1 MNPHAQSQAVK
12 QAAEEI
18 GFDRCG
24 IASAGQIPRADYLAE
39 WLATGQAGSMTFMH
53 RHEGSRRDV
62 RGWLPWARS
71 VVVVA
76 LNYRPPE
83 PVEQDSDTD
92 ATDDTDPT
100 GTATNPPAS
109 GYRGRVA
116 MYAWGED
123 YHVVVRDKLDALV
136 AKMRTMFDGPF
147 EARVCVDTS
156 AIIEREQAA
165 AAGIGWIGKNTL
177 VMHPSLGSFFFL
189 GEIITDL
196 ALPPDESM
204 PDRCGTCTACL
215 EACPTRALIEP
226 YRMDA
231 SRCISYL
238 TIEHR
243 GDIPP
248 EIADGMGDWVFGC
261 DVCQTVCPHNR
272 VAPMTIEPRFFR
284 NNVDA
289 ARPPIDA
296 ILSWDADA
304 YRRFTKGKAT
314 RRAKLEMWRRNA
326 GIAQGNA
333 QSLGA

>member
-1 MNPHAQSQAVK
+1 MDPHAKSQAIK

-24 IASAGQIPRADYLAE
+24 IASAGPISRADYLAD
-39 WLATGQAGSMTFMH
+39 WLAAGRAGSMTYMH

-62 RGWLPWARS
+62 RAWLPWARS

-76 LNYRPPE
+76 LNFRLPE
-83 PVEQDSDTD
+83 PIEQDFDTEATGSATD
-92 ATDDTDPT
+92 AS
-100 GTATNPPAS
+100 AS
-109 GYRGRVA
+109 GNRGRVA

-136 AKMRTMFDGPF
+136 AKMRTLFDGPF

-156 AIIEREQAA
+156 AIIERELAV

-177 VMHPSLGSFFFL
+177 VMHPSLGSLFFL

-196 ALPPDESM
+196 PLPPDESVL
-204 PDRCGTCTACL
+204 DRCGTCTACL

-231 SRCISYL
+231 NRCISYL

-243 GDIPP
+243 VDILP
-248 EIADGMGDWVFGC
+248 EIAAGMGDWVFGC
-261 DVCQTVCPHNR
+261 DVCQEVCPHNR
-272 VAPMTIEPRFFR
+272 DVPTTTERRFFC
-284 NNVDA
+284 NGADSA
-289 ARPPIDA
+289 QPKLDT

-326 GIAQGNA
+326 RIARCNA
-333 QSLGA
+333 QLGGATPDG